1 MSQITVYTAKT
12 IHTMEPS
19 HAFGT
24 AIAVRDGEI
33 LEVGTLDSLAPYLIR
48 PPPQKK

>member
-19 HAFGT
+19 HAFAT

-33 LEVGTLDSLAPYLIR
+33 L
-48 PPPQKK
+48 